1 MVQKYGTKIYVLV
14 PGPIIKE
21 NWKEEL
27 LKCTHETYLKQQDM
41 TTYINEEEKEK
52 MKKMALSNA
61 LQYYRF
67 MTYRSF
73 YKKVLG
79 ERISEKEVKT
89 GDDKVKKVYRKTEEG
104 EFERDVAIDRIYN
117 LNNSL
122 LIVDEAHNI
131 TGNEYGDAVMKVIKN
146 SINLKVVLLT
156 ATPMKNLAHDCV
168 QLINFLRPSNDPIL
182 RDKIFT
188 SLQNYEMEIK
198 PGGIDYFKDMV
209 RGYVSYLRGA
219 DPLTFAKRV
228 DKGET
233 GKGLMFTKITSCNML
248 EFQRHVYDEVIK
260 LTGKQENE
268 EDEEKTGLDSLD
280 RKSQAVANIAFP
292 GLNDKKELVGYYGR
306 EGINTVK
313 NQLKTN
319 PDLINKKVALEIL
332 KDKSLESDTS
342 LVQVSENGK
351 TISGKIFRMEYL
363 KYFSI
368 KFYKALKKIN
378 RLVWGKKG
386 ARTAFIYSNLVK
398 SGIELFQEVLLMNGY
413 LEYDEKPEN
422 YKIKPT
428 TRCYFC
434 GKTFEEHQS
443 SLKGENKIE
452 SRPKNVSESST
463 EYEKPKD
470 NQVPEHQFKPSTF
483 VVVTGASSEESGE
496 IIPEEKQYIL
506 RHVFS
511 TIDNIDGKNI
521 KFVLGSRVMNEGISL
536 KYVSEVHILDVY
548 YNLGKVDQVIG
559 RAIRHRSHD
568 QLMSKD
574 NPFPEVNVYKYA
586 VTLDKG
592 VSSEEELYKKAE
604 LKYLLIK
611 KIERAMKEMAIDC
624 ALNMSGNI
632 YPEEVKEF
640 KGCVEPDKAKKGD
653 HICSYLC
660 DYTNCEFKCDSKLL
674 NNKYFDENNHM
685 YKSLTKTDLDRSTFT
700 QHLARN
706 EIENVKSKIKELF
719 RMDYIHTL
727 KDILNY
733 VKNSYSG
740 EKKELFEDI
749 FVYEALNELT
759 PITENDFNNFKDTVY
774 DKYNRQGYLIYID
787 KYYIY
792 QPFDQPENIPMYYR
806 INVDKTIQTS
816 LSLYNYLKSVDKL
829 PEKEQPEMTT
839 ETETERISGIY
850 DFDSVME
857 YYENREEFKY
867 VGIIDKEPSRR
878 KIKSPEELAD
888 VFKLRERRGKILK
901 KLRGT
906 GVFSMFGSVC
916 HTSRSLQQLK
926 KIAQDIGAKVDK
938 ADSRMD
944 LCGKIKDKL
953 LLLEKYSTGKDKMTY
968 MIIPANH
975 SKYRFPYNLQDFCE
989 HIKSSLADKIKFK
1002 LDINIKTHKQK
1013 VENESVST
1021 YEIEL
1026 LHTKNLDEFKDFIQ
1040 GLGFKLIGKKWLFI
1054 VD

>member
-27 LKCTHETYLKQQDM
+27 LKCTGETYLKQQDM

-52 MKKMALSNA
+52 MKKMALGNA

-79 ERISEKEVKT
+79 ERISEKETKT

-104 EFERDVAIDRIYN
+104 EFERDVAIDRIFN

-131 TGNEYGDAVMKVIKN
+131 TGNEYGDAVMKIIKS
-146 SINLKVVLLT
+146 SINLKVVLLS
-156 ATPMKNLAHDCV
+156 ATPMKNLAQDIV
-168 QLINFLRPSNDPIL
+168 QMVNFLRPQDDPLL

-188 SLQNYEMEIK
+188 SQQNYEMEIK
-198 PGGIDYFKDMV
+198 PGGIDYFKEMV
-209 RGYVSYLRGA
+209 RGYISYLRGA

-228 DKGET
+228 DKGEI

-248 EFQRHVYDEVIK
+248 DFQQKTYDEVIK
-260 LTGKQENE
+260 LTGKQEDE
-268 EDEEKTGLDSLD
+268 EGEEEEKTGLDSLD

-292 GLNDKKELVGYYGR
+292 GLNDKRELVGYYGR
-306 EGINTVK
+306 EGINIVK
-313 NQLKTN
+313 NQLNSN
-319 PDLINKKVALEIL
+319 PELINKKVALEIL
-332 KDKSLESDTS
+332 KDKSLENDTS

-351 TISGKIFRMEYL
+351 TISGRIFSMEYL

-368 KFYKALKKIN
+368 KFYKALKKIS

-386 ARTAFIYSNLVK
+386 PRTAFIYSNLVK

-413 LEYDEKPEN
+413 LEYDEHPEN

-434 GKTFEEHQS
+434 GKTFDDHQTDTIVE
-443 SLKGENKIE
+443 K
-452 SRPKNVSESST
+452 PKNVSESSS
-463 EYEKPKD
+463 EYEKPREKK
-470 NQVPEHQFKPSTF
+470 VPEHQFKPATF

-574 NPFPEVNVYKYA
+574 NPFPEVNIYKYA
-586 VTLDKG
+586 VTLNKG
-592 VSSEEELYKKAE
+592 FSSEEELYKKAE

-611 KIERAMKEMAIDC
+611 KIERAMKETSIDC
-624 ALNMSGNI
+624 PLNMSGNI

-640 KGCVEPDKAKKGD
+640 KDCVEPDKAKKGD

-660 DYTNCEFKCDSKLL
+660 DYTNCEFKCDSKKL
-674 NNKYFDENNHM
+674 NTKYYDDETRM
-685 YKSLTKTDLDRSTFT
+685 YKPLTKKELDRSTFT

-706 EIENVKSKIKELF
+706 EIESVKNKIKELY
-719 RMDYIHTL
+719 RMGYLYTL
-727 KDILNY
+727 KDILNF

-740 EKKELFEDI
+740 EKRELFEDS

-806 INVDKTIQTS
+806 INVDKTVQS
-816 LSLYNYLKSVDKL
+816 KLSLYNYLKTINKL
-829 PEKEQPEMTT
+829 PEKEQQETT
-839 ETETERISGIY
+839 IETDSEKSIGIY
-850 DFDSVME
+850 DFKSVME
-857 YYENREEFKY
+857 YYEGRDEYKY

-878 KIKSPEELAD
+878 KIKSPDELAD
-888 VFKLRERRGKILK
+888 VFKLRERRSKVLN

-916 HTSRSLQQLK
+916 QTSRSLQQLK
-926 KIAQDIGAKVDK
+926 KIALDLGAKVEK
-938 ADSRMD
+938 TDSRMD
-944 LCGKIKDKL
+944 LCGKIRDKL
-953 LLLEKYSTGKDKMTY
+953 LFMEKYSTGKNKMTY

-975 SKYRFPYNLQDFCE
+975 QNFKFPLNLVDRVDN
-989 HIKSSLADKIKFK
+989 IKNKLNDKIKFK
-1002 LDINIKTHKQK
+1002 LDINVKPHKQK
-1013 VENESVST
+1013 IDNETITT
-1021 YEIEL
+1021 YEIEIT
-1026 LHTKNLDEFKDFIQ
+1026 HNKNLDEFKDFIQ
-1040 GLGFKLIGKKWLFI
+1040 SLGFKLIGKKWILI